1 MIETKVTKKKKK
13 EENQSS
19 GGHESSSFQIS
30 HTPFHASFEVNRVA
44 IGMVI
49 ATPKI
54 RDFSPRRSA
63 TVVHCHATQFSS
75 RLIKSLFS
83 FSLFLSFFPSFF
95 LSLHVRLDR
104 NRAGTGPLNARY
116 ALFSSR

>member
-1 MIETKVTKKKKK
+1 MIETKVTKKKKKK

-63 TVVHCHATQFSS
+63 TVVHCRATQFSS

-83 FSLFLSFFPSFF
+83 FSLSLFPSFF

-116 ALFSSR
+116 ALFSNR